1 MAGCKPQSIFR
12 ADTAQTPFE
21 MYNYYEINILFLSD
35 ISADF
40 FPLWIFDAFSFS
52 SHKVK
57 DVILDF
63 TEKQF

>member
-1 MAGCKPQSIFR
+1 
-12 ADTAQTPFE
+12 

-40 FPLWIFDAFSFS
+40 FSLWIFDAFSFS

>member
-1 MAGCKPQSIFR
+1 
-12 ADTAQTPFE
+12 

-40 FPLWIFDAFSFS
+40 FSPLWIFDAFSFS